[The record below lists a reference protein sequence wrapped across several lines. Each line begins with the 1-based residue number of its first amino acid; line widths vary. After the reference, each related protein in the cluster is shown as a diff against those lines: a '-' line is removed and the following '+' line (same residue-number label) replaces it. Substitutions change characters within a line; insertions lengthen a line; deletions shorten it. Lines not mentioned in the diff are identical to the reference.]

1 MEARDRGDAP
11 AQPLWTIGVDIGSV
25 AVKAVLMRD
34 GEWIDR
40 RVAPTGWNP
49 GEAGDEACAELL
61 RRNALDPEGLGRT
74 VATGYGRNAVK
85 ADGRVTEISCH
96 AMGARYLFRDGDER
110 CGVRTI
116 LDIGGQ
122 DSKAIA
128 LDRDGNVVN
137 FLMNDKCAA
146 GTGRFLQNMAV
157 MLGCT
162 LEDFSALPDIEPH
175 AVSSMCTVFAES
187 EVVGLLARGVDKR
200 ALSLGLLDSVA
211 SRAEG
216 MLRRVGLH
224 EPVAFTGGVSRSR
237 NLVGLLERRLGCAV
251 RVSPDSQFA
260 GALGAALLAQKQARR
275 GRSAPGAR

>member
-1 MEARDRGDAP
+1 MNANERDDVAGAS
-11 AQPLWTIGVDIGSV
+11 PLWTIGVDIGSV
-25 AVKAVLMRD
+25 AVKAVLIRD
-34 GEWIDR
+34 GEWVDR
-40 RVAPTGWNP
+40 CLVPTGWNP
-49 GEAGDEACAELL
+49 GETGAEACLRLAE
-61 RRNALDPEGLGRT
+61 RNGLERGAVTRT
-74 VATGYGRNAVK
+74 VATGYGRNAVE

-96 AMGARYLFRDGDER
+96 AVGAGWLFREDREER
-110 CGVRTI
+110 GVRTI

-157 MLGCT
+157 MLGCS
-162 LEDFSALPDIEPH
+162 LEDFSTLPDDLEPH

-224 EPVAFTGGVSRSR
+224 EPVAFTGGVSQSRS
-237 NLVGLLERRLGCAV
+237 LVRLLEKRLGCAV
-251 RVSPDSQFA
+251 KVSPDSQFA
-260 GALGAALLAQKQARR
+260 GALGAAFLARR
-275 GRSAPGAR
+275 QALRGR

>member
-1 MEARDRGDAP
+1 MGTVVDGADA
-11 AQPLWTIGVDIGSV
+11 PLWTVGVDIGSV
-25 AVKAVLMRD
+25 GVKAALVR
-34 GEWIDR
+34 GAEWIDR
-40 RVAPTGWNP
+40 LVVPTGWTP
-49 GEAGDEACAELL
+49 GETGNEVCAQLL
-61 RRNALDPEGLGRT
+61 ARNGLTRDDVART
-74 VATGYGRNAVK
+74 VATGYGRNAVE
-85 ADGRVTEISCH
+85 ADARVTEISCH
-96 AMGARYLFRDGDER
+96 AVGAGRLFRGGEGGR
-110 CGVRTI
+110 GVRTI

-162 LEDFSALPDIEPH
+162 LADFSSLPDDVEPH
-175 AVSSMCTVFAES
+175 AVSSMCTVFAET
-187 EVVGLLARGVDKR
+187 EVVGLLARGVDKQ
-200 ALSLGLLDSVA
+200 ALSLGLLDAVA

-237 NLVGLLERRLGCAV
+237 SLVRLLERRLGCAV
-251 RVSPDSQFA
+251 QVSPDSQFA
-260 GALGAALLAQKQARR
+260 GALGAALLARKQALR
-275 GRSAPGAR
+275 GRPAS

>member
-1 MEARDRGDAP
+1 M
-11 AQPLWTIGVDIGSV
+11 DIGSV
-25 AVKAVLMRD
+25 GVKAVLMR
-34 GEWIDR
+34 GEEWVDR
-40 RVAPTGWNP
+40 CVVPTGWNP
-49 GEAGDEACAELL
+49 GETGNEACARLAEQ
-61 RRNALDPEGLGRT
+61 NGLTRADVART
-74 VATGYGRNAVK
+74 VATGYGRNAVE

-96 AMGARYLFRDGDER
+96 AVGAGFLFPFPPSSDEGTGR
-110 CGVRTI
+110 GVRTI

-162 LEDFSALPDIEPH
+162 LEDFSTLPDGIEPH

-237 NLVGLLERRLGCAV
+237 SLVRLLERRLGCAV

-260 GALGAALLAQKQARR
+260 GALGAALLARKQALR
-275 GRSAPGAR
+275 GR